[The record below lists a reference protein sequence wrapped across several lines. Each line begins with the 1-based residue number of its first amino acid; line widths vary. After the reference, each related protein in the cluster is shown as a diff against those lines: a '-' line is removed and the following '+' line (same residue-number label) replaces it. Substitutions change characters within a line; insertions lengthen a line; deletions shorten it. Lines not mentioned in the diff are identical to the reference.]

1 MKFLVAI
8 LSVLFAVQLPVSAQ
22 FTADSIQ
29 LVTSDIT
36 LFWSVY
42 NAANGKPTAKQL
54 QKDYLDQGSAGLKGF
69 IPMRIVSGKY
79 LAKRVQAYHNQYQ
92 KARPYTERIPTLADT
107 IRRQLWAFREWYPA
121 ATYPPI
127 YFVIGAHNS
136 GGTTFRGGLIVGAE
150 MFGDSS
156 NRLGFETL
164 DETVAHEWVHFQ
176 QRYPNDRSLL
186 AQSIREGSADFLS
199 ELITG
204 GKKPQGPYT
213 YGFANEQ
220 ALWKEFS
227 SRMHESDWK
236 DWLYGGGRTDR
247 PADLGYWMGFVITR
261 AYYQKAT
268 DKQKAIA
275 EILNIRD
282 FKAFL
287 AASGYNG
294 PTP

>member
-1 MKFLVAI
+1 MKFLAAFW
-8 LSVLFAVQLPVSAQ
+8 SVLLAAQLACSAQ
-22 FTADSIQ
+22 FTADSIRI
-29 LVTSDIT
+29 VTSDIT

-42 NAANGKPTAKQL
+42 DAANGQPSAKQL
-54 QKDYLDQGSAGLKGF
+54 QKNYLNRGSAGLKGF
-69 IPMRIVSGKY
+69 IPMRIESGKK
-79 LAKRVQAYHNQYQ
+79 LAKRIQDKQSDYQ
-92 KARPYTERIPTLADT
+92 QVRPYTERIPCLADT
-107 IRRQLWAFREWYPA
+107 IRRQLWAFREWYPQ

-127 YFVIGAHNS
+127 YFVVGARNS
-136 GGTTFRGGLIVGAE
+136 GGTIFKGGLIVGAE

-156 NRLGFETL
+156 SRLLFETL
-164 DETVAHEWVHFQ
+164 DETVAHEWIHFQ

-186 AQSIREGSADFLS
+186 AQCIREGSADFLS

-220 ALWKEFS
+220 ALWQEFS
-227 SRMHESDWK
+227 SRMHDTDWK
-236 DWLYGGGRTDR
+236 DWLYGEGRTDR

-261 AYYQKAT
+261 AYYEKAA
-268 DKQKAIA
+268 DKKAAIA
-275 EILNIRD
+275 EILSIRD

-294 PTP
+294 PTQ